1 MKNAK
6 LSASTLRLSEAREML
21 RTKMMRM
28 IVTACCVAIFM
39 ATWTSTAM
47 AHHGW
52 SEYDNNKTLNL
63 SGKIQAIG
71 YDNPHVVLQLQTKEQ
86 LWETVL
92 APPSRLQNRGL
103 PPKQLQVG
111 ETVNVV
117 GYPHRSEKNEM
128 RAEQIIVGD
137 KTIPLR

>member
-1 MKNAK
+1 
-6 LSASTLRLSEAREML
+6 ML
-21 RTKMMRM
+21 KTKIMRM

-39 ATWTSTAM
+39 ATWTSTAT

-52 SEYDNNKTLNL
+52 SEYDNSKTLNL

-71 YDNPHVVLQLQTKEQ
+71 YDNPHVVIQLQTKEQ
-86 LWETVL
+86 VWEAVL

-111 ETVNVV
+111 ETVSVV
-117 GYPHRSEKNEM
+117 GYPHRSEENEM
-128 RAEQIIVGD
+128 RAEQIIVGE
-137 KTIPLR
+137 KTVPLR